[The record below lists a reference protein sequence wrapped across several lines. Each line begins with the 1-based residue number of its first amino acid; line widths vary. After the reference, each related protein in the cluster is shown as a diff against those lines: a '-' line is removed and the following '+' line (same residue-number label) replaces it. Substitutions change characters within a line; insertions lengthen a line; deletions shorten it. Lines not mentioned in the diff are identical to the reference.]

1 MREIE
6 HGVSA
11 PPTISVIIPVYN
23 TEQYLHRCIDS
34 VLAQTYQDFELFL
47 IDDGSKDSSG
57 AICDEYASQDTRVR
71 VFHKENGGVS
81 SARNMGLD
89 HARGEWIT
97 FVDADDWMAD
107 DMLQQMLDTAD
118 AEGADVVLADLAF
131 SFSKG
136 DDIYMIADWDNNKT
150 ASLNR
155 YITSVWTCVC
165 GGIHKRSLY
174 EEYQLICPQGVA
186 YCEDFH
192 LMARLCYYAKKVVNI
207 HQPFYHYRQ
216 QEGSVMHNLNKR
228 TERDEQWVYQDII
241 RFFKEQGVYDDYRK
255 SMCWRMLK
263 ATQELVLDK
272 STWKSFQ
279 EMVPEK
285 KHYIWDCPYIN
296 RKLKMNMWC
305 LTHHLSWIS
314 LMMLNLRKLR
324 HGRI

>member
-1 MREIE
+1 M
-6 HGVSA
+6 A
-11 PPTISVIIPVYN
+11 NFPKISVIVPVYN
-23 TEQYLHRCIDS
+23 TEKYLHRCIDS
-34 VLAQTYQDFELFL
+34 VLAQTYKDFELLL

-57 AICDEYASQDTRVR
+57 AICDEYAARDSRVK

-81 SARNMGLD
+81 SARNAGLAIASGD
-89 HARGEWIT
+89 WIMHL
-97 FVDADDWMAD
+97 DGDDWIAPD
-107 DMLQQMLDTAD
+107 IQERLIRKGEDT
-118 AEGADVVLADLAF
+118 GADIVM
-131 SFSKG
+131 G
-136 DDIYMIADWDNNKT
+136 DFLFAYSDRDILYSLPDWDNNKT

-155 YITSVWTCVC
+155 YITSVWTCVW

-174 EEYQLICPQGVA
+174 EVYQLKSPQGVT

-192 LMARLCYYAKKVVNI
+192 LMARLCYHAKKVVNL
-207 HQPFYHYRQ
+207 HRPFYHYRQ
-216 QEGSVMHNLNKR
+216 QEGSVMHNLNKK

-272 STWKSFQ
+272 STWKTFQ

>member
-1 MREIE
+1 M
-6 HGVSA
+6 A
-11 PPTISVIIPVYN
+11 NFPKISVIVPVYN
-23 TEQYLHRCIDS
+23 TEMYLRRCIDS
-34 VLAQTYQDFELFL
+34 VLTQSYKDFELLL

-57 AICDEYASQDTRVR
+57 AICDEYAARDSRVK

-81 SARNMGLD
+81 SARNAGLAIASGD
-89 HARGEWIT
+89 WIMHL
-97 FVDADDWMAD
+97 DGDDWIEP
-107 DMLQQMLDTAD
+107 DMLERLIRKGEDT
-118 AEGADVVLADLAF
+118 GADIVM
-131 SFSKG
+131 G
-136 DDIYMIADWDNNKT
+136 DFLFAYSDRDILYSLPDWDNNKT

-155 YITSVWTCVC
+155 YITSVWTCVW

-174 EEYQLICPQGVA
+174 EEYQMICPQGVT

-192 LMARLCYYAKKVVNI
+192 LMARLCYHAKKVVNI

-255 SMCWRMLK
+255 RMCWRMLK

-272 STWKSFQ
+272 STWKAFQ

-314 LMMLNLRKLR
+314 LLMLNIRKLR

>member
-1 MREIE
+1 M
-6 HGVSA
+6 A
-11 PPTISVIIPVYN
+11 NFPKISVIVPVYN
-23 TEQYLHRCIDS
+23 TEKYLHRCIDS
-34 VLAQTYQDFELFL
+34 VLAQTYKDFELLL

-57 AICDEYASQDTRVR
+57 AICDEYAARDSRVK

-81 SARNMGLD
+81 SARNAGLAIASGD
-89 HARGEWIT
+89 WIMHL
-97 FVDADDWMAD
+97 DGDDWIAPD
-107 DMLQQMLDTAD
+107 IQERLIRKGEDT
-118 AEGADVVLADLAF
+118 GADIVM
-131 SFSKG
+131 G
-136 DDIYMIADWDNNKT
+136 DFLFAYSDRDILYSLPDWDNNKT

-155 YITSVWTCVC
+155 YITSVWTCVW

-174 EEYQLICPQGVA
+174 EVYQLKSPQGVT

-192 LMARLCYYAKKVVNI
+192 LMARLCYHAKKVVNI

-228 TERDEQWVYQDII
+228 TEQDEQWVYQDII

-263 ATQELVLDK
+263 ATQDLVLDK
-272 STWKSFQ
+272 STWKTFQ

>member
-1 MREIE
+1 M
-6 HGVSA
+6 
-11 PPTISVIIPVYN
+11 T
-23 TEQYLHRCIDS
+23 
-34 VLAQTYQDFELFL
+34 
-47 IDDGSKDSSG
+47 
-57 AICDEYASQDTRVR
+57 
-71 VFHKENGGVS
+71 
-81 SARNMGLD
+81 SARNAGL
-89 HARGEWIT
+89 AIASGEWIMHL
-97 FVDADDWMAD
+97 DGDDWIEP
-107 DMLQQMLDTAD
+107 DMLERLIQKGEDT
-118 AEGADVVLADLAF
+118 GADIVM
-131 SFSKG
+131 G
-136 DDIYMIADWDNNKT
+136 DFLFAYSDRDILYSLPDWDNNKT

-155 YITSVWTCVC
+155 YITSVWTCVW

-174 EEYQLICPQGVA
+174 EVYQLKSPQGVT

-192 LMARLCYYAKKVVNI
+192 LIVRLCYHARKVVNI

-216 QEGSVMHNLNKR
+216 QEGSVMHNLNKK
-228 TERDEQWVYQDII
+228 TEQDEQWVYQDII

-255 SMCWRMLK
+255 SMCWSMLK

-272 STWKSFQ
+272 STWKAFQ

-285 KHYIWDCPYIN
+285 KHYIWDCSYIN

>member
-1 MREIE
+1 M
-6 HGVSA
+6 A
-11 PPTISVIIPVYN
+11 NFPKISVIVPVYN
-23 TEQYLHRCIDS
+23 TEKYLHRCIDS
-34 VLAQTYQDFELFL
+34 VLAQTYKDFELLL

-57 AICDEYASQDTRVR
+57 AICDEYAARDSRVK

-81 SARNMGLD
+81 SAGNAGLAIASGD
-89 HARGEWIT
+89 WIMHL
-97 FVDADDWMAD
+97 DGDDWIAPD
-107 DMLQQMLDTAD
+107 IQERLIRKGEDT
-118 AEGADVVLADLAF
+118 GADIVM
-131 SFSKG
+131 G
-136 DDIYMIADWDNNKT
+136 DFLFAYSDRDILYSLPDWDNNKT

-155 YITSVWTCVC
+155 YITSVWTCVW

-174 EEYQLICPQGVA
+174 EEYQLICPQGVT

-192 LMARLCYYAKKVVNI
+192 LMARLCYHAKKVVNI

-216 QEGSVMHNLNKR
+216 QEGSVMHNLNKK
-228 TERDEQWVYQDII
+228 TEQDEQWVYQDII

-263 ATQELVLDK
+263 ATQDLVLDK
-272 STWKSFQ
+272 RIWKAFR

-285 KHYIWDCPYIN
+285 KQYIWDCPYIN
-296 RKLKMNMWC
+296 NKLKMNMWC

-314 LMMLNLRKLR
+314 QLMLNLRKLR

>member
-1 MREIE
+1 M
-6 HGVSA
+6 A
-11 PPTISVIIPVYN
+11 NFPKISVIVPVYN
-23 TEQYLHRCIDS
+23 TEKYLHRCIDS
-34 VLAQTYQDFELFL
+34 VLAQTYKDFELLL

-57 AICDEYASQDTRVR
+57 AICDEYAARDSRVK

-81 SARNMGLD
+81 SARNAGLAIASGD
-89 HARGEWIT
+89 WIMHL
-97 FVDADDWMAD
+97 DGDDWIAPD
-107 DMLQQMLDTAD
+107 IQERLIRKGEDT
-118 AEGADVVLADLAF
+118 GADIVM
-131 SFSKG
+131 G
-136 DDIYMIADWDNNKT
+136 DFLFAYSDRDILYSLPDWDNNKT

-155 YITSVWTCVC
+155 YITSVWTCVW

-174 EEYQLICPQGVA
+174 EVYQLKSPQGVT

-192 LMARLCYYAKKVVNI
+192 LMARLCYHAKKVVNV

-216 QEGSVMHNLNKR
+216 QEGSVMHNLNKQ

-241 RFFKEQGVYDDYRK
+241 RFFKEKGMYDDYRK

-272 STWKSFQ
+272 STWKTFQ

-314 LMMLNLRKLR
+314 QLMLNLRKLR

>member
-1 MREIE
+1 M
-6 HGVSA
+6 A
-11 PPTISVIIPVYN
+11 NFPKISVIVPVYN
-23 TEQYLHRCIDS
+23 TEKYLHRCIDS
-34 VLAQTYQDFELFL
+34 VLAQTYKDFELLL

-57 AICDEYASQDTRVR
+57 AICDEYAARDSRVK

-81 SARNMGLD
+81 SARNAGLAIASGD
-89 HARGEWIT
+89 WIMHL
-97 FVDADDWMAD
+97 DGDDWIAPD
-107 DMLQQMLDTAD
+107 IQERLIRKGEDT
-118 AEGADVVLADLAF
+118 GADIVM
-131 SFSKG
+131 G
-136 DDIYMIADWDNNKT
+136 DFLFAYSDRDILYSLPDWDNNKT

-155 YITSVWTCVC
+155 YITSVWTCVW

-174 EEYQLICPQGVA
+174 EVYQLKSPQGVT

-192 LMARLCYYAKKVVNI
+192 LMARLCYHAKKVVNI

-241 RFFKEQGVYDDYRK
+241 RFFKEKRVYDDYRK
-255 SMCWRMLK
+255 SMCWSMLK

-272 STWKSFQ
+272 RTWKEFQ

>member
-1 MREIE
+1 M
-6 HGVSA
+6 A
-11 PPTISVIIPVYN
+11 NFPKISVIVPVYN
-23 TEQYLHRCIDS
+23 TEKYLHRCIDS
-34 VLAQTYQDFELFL
+34 VLAQTYKDFELLL

-57 AICDEYASQDTRVR
+57 AICDEYAARDSRVK

-81 SARNMGLD
+81 FARNAGLAIASGD
-89 HARGEWIT
+89 WIMHL
-97 FVDADDWMAD
+97 DGDDWIAPD
-107 DMLQQMLDTAD
+107 IQERLIRKGEDT
-118 AEGADVVLADLAF
+118 GADIVM
-131 SFSKG
+131 G
-136 DDIYMIADWDNNKT
+136 DFLFAYSDRDILYSLPDWDNNKT

-155 YITSVWTCVC
+155 YITSVWTCVW

-174 EEYQLICPQGVA
+174 EVYQLKSPQGVT

-192 LMARLCYYAKKVVNI
+192 LMARLCYHAKKVVNV

-216 QEGSVMHNLNKR
+216 QEGSVMHNLNKK

-272 STWKSFQ
+272 STWKTFQ

-314 LMMLNLRKLR
+314 QLMLNLRKLR

>member
-1 MREIE
+1 MNGELE
-6 HGVSA
+6 QSLKTS
-11 PPTISVIIPVYN
+11 PTISVIIPVYN
-23 TEQYLHRCIDS
+23 AEKYLRSCIDS
-34 VLAQTYQDFELFL
+34 VLAQTYKDFELLL

-57 AICDEYASQDTRVR
+57 TICDEYAAMDSRFRVI
-71 VFHKENGGVS
+71 HKENGGLT
-81 SARNMGLD
+81 SARNAGL
-89 HARGEWIT
+89 AIASGEWIMHL
-97 FVDADDWMAD
+97 DGDDWIEP
-107 DMLQQMLDTAD
+107 DMLERLIQKGEDT
-118 AEGADVVLADLAF
+118 GADIVM
-131 SFSKG
+131 G
-136 DDIYMIADWDNNKT
+136 DFLFAYSDRDILYILPDWDNNKT

-155 YITSVWTCVC
+155 YITSVWTCVW

-174 EEYQLICPQGVA
+174 EEYQLICPQGVT

-263 ATQELVLDK
+263 ATQELVLEK
-272 STWKSFQ
+272 STWKEFQ

-296 RKLKMNMWC
+296 RKQKVEYVVPHAPFVMDF
-305 LTHHLSWIS
+305 TYDVEHTKPTSW
-314 LMMLNLRKLR
+314 
-324 HGRI
+324 

>member
-1 MREIE
+1 MANI
-6 HGVSA
+6 
-11 PPTISVIIPVYN
+11 PKISVIIPVYN
-23 TEQYLHRCIDS
+23 AEKYLHRCIDS
-34 VLAQTYQDFELFL
+34 VLAQTYKDFELLL

-57 AICDEYASQDTRVR
+57 AICDEYAARDSRVK

-81 SARNMGLD
+81 SARNAGLAIASGD
-89 HARGEWIT
+89 WIMHL
-97 FVDADDWMAD
+97 DGDDWIAPD
-107 DMLQQMLDTAD
+107 IQERLIRKGEDT
-118 AEGADVVLADLAF
+118 GADIVM
-131 SFSKG
+131 G
-136 DDIYMIADWDNNKT
+136 DFLFAYSDRDILYSLPDWDNNKT

-155 YITSVWTCVC
+155 YITSVWTCVW

-174 EEYQLICPQGVA
+174 EVYQLKSPQGVT

-192 LMARLCYYAKKVVNI
+192 LIVRLCYHARKVVNI
-207 HQPFYHYRQ
+207 RQPFYHYRQ

-255 SMCWRMLK
+255 RMCWRMLK

-272 STWKSFQ
+272 STWKAFQ

-314 LMMLNLRKLR
+314 QLMLNLRKLR

>member
-1 MREIE
+1 M
-6 HGVSA
+6 A
-11 PPTISVIIPVYN
+11 NFPKISVIVPVYN
-23 TEQYLHRCIDS
+23 TEKYLHRCIDS
-34 VLAQTYQDFELFL
+34 VLAQTYKDFELLL

-57 AICDEYASQDTRVR
+57 AICDEYAARDSRVK
-71 VFHKENGGVS
+71 VFHKEYGGVS
-81 SARNMGLD
+81 SARNAGLAIASGD
-89 HARGEWIT
+89 WIMHL
-97 FVDADDWMAD
+97 DGDDWIAPD
-107 DMLQQMLDTAD
+107 IQERLIRKGEDT
-118 AEGADVVLADLAF
+118 GADIVM
-131 SFSKG
+131 G
-136 DDIYMIADWDNNKT
+136 DFLFAYSDRDILYSLPDWDNNKT

-155 YITSVWTCVC
+155 YITSVWTCVW

-174 EEYQLICPQGVA
+174 EVYQLKSPQGVT

-192 LMARLCYYAKKVVNI
+192 LMARLCYHAKKVVNL
-207 HQPFYHYRQ
+207 HRPFYHYRQ
-216 QEGSVMHNLNKR
+216 QEGSVMHNLNKK
-228 TERDEQWVYQDII
+228 TEQNEQWVYQDII

-263 ATQELVLDK
+263 ATQELVLEK
-272 STWKSFQ
+272 STWKEFQ

-314 LMMLNLRKLR
+314 LLILNLRKLR

>member
-1 MREIE
+1 M
-6 HGVSA
+6 A
-11 PPTISVIIPVYN
+11 NFPKISVIVPVYN
-23 TEQYLHRCIDS
+23 TEMYLHRCIDS
-34 VLAQTYQDFELFL
+34 VLAQTYKDFELLL

-57 AICDEYASQDTRVR
+57 AICDEYAARDSRVK

-81 SARNMGLD
+81 SARNAGLAIASGD
-89 HARGEWIT
+89 WIMHL
-97 FVDADDWMAD
+97 DGDDWIAPD
-107 DMLQQMLDTAD
+107 IQERLIRKGEDT
-118 AEGADVVLADLAF
+118 GADIVM
-131 SFSKG
+131 G
-136 DDIYMIADWDNNKT
+136 DFLFAYSDRDILYSLPDWDNNKT

-155 YITSVWTCVC
+155 YITSVWTCVW

-174 EEYQLICPQGVA
+174 EVYQLKSPQGVT

-192 LMARLCYYAKKVVNI
+192 LMARLCYHAKKVVNV

-216 QEGSVMHNLNKR
+216 QEGSVMHNLSKK

-241 RFFKEQGVYDDYRK
+241 CFFKEQGVYDDYRK

-272 STWKSFQ
+272 STWKTFQ

-314 LMMLNLRKLR
+314 QLMLNLRKLR

>member
-1 MREIE
+1 M
-6 HGVSA
+6 A
-11 PPTISVIIPVYN
+11 NFPKISVIVPVYN
-23 TEQYLHRCIDS
+23 TEKYLHRCIDS
-34 VLAQTYQDFELFL
+34 VLAQTYKDFELLL

-57 AICDEYASQDTRVR
+57 AICDEYAARDSRVK

-81 SARNMGLD
+81 SARNAGLAIASGD
-89 HARGEWIT
+89 WIMHL
-97 FVDADDWMAD
+97 DGDDWIAPD
-107 DMLQQMLDTAD
+107 IQERLIRKGEDT
-118 AEGADVVLADLAF
+118 GADIVM
-131 SFSKG
+131 G
-136 DDIYMIADWDNNKT
+136 DFLFAYSDRDILYSLPDWDNNKT

-155 YITSVWTCVC
+155 YITSVWTCVW

-174 EEYQLICPQGVA
+174 EVYQLKSPQGVT

-192 LMARLCYYAKKVVNI
+192 LMARLCYHAKKVVNV

-216 QEGSVMHNLNKR
+216 QEGSVMHNLNKK

-241 RFFKEQGVYDDYRK
+241 RFFKERGVYDDYHK

-272 STWKSFQ
+272 STWKAFQ

-285 KHYIWDCPYIN
+285 KQYIWGCPYIN

-314 LMMLNLRKLR
+314 QLMLNLRKLR

>member
-1 MREIE
+1 M
-6 HGVSA
+6 A
-11 PPTISVIIPVYN
+11 NFPKISVIVPVYN
-23 TEQYLHRCIDS
+23 TEKYLHRCIDS
-34 VLAQTYQDFELFL
+34 VLAQTYKDFELLL

-57 AICDEYASQDTRVR
+57 AICDEYAARDSRVK

-81 SARNMGLD
+81 SARNAGLAIASGD
-89 HARGEWIT
+89 WIMHL
-97 FVDADDWMAD
+97 DGDDWIAPD
-107 DMLQQMLDTAD
+107 IQERLIRKGEDT
-118 AEGADVVLADLAF
+118 GADIVM
-131 SFSKG
+131 G
-136 DDIYMIADWDNNKT
+136 DFLFAYSDRDILYSLPDWDNNKT

-155 YITSVWTCVC
+155 YITSVWTCVW

-174 EEYQLICPQGVA
+174 EVYQLKSPQGVT

-192 LMARLCYYAKKVVNI
+192 LMARLCYHAKKVVNV

-216 QEGSVMHNLNKR
+216 QEGSVMHNLNKK

-241 RFFKEQGVYDDYRK
+241 CFFKEQGVYDDYRK

-272 STWKSFQ
+272 STWKTFQ

-314 LMMLNLRKLR
+314 QLMLNVRKLR

>member
-1 MREIE
+1 M
-6 HGVSA
+6 A
-11 PPTISVIIPVYN
+11 NFPKISVIVPVYN
-23 TEQYLHRCIDS
+23 TEKYLHRCIDS
-34 VLAQTYQDFELFL
+34 VLAQTYKDFELLL

-57 AICDEYASQDTRVR
+57 AICDEYAARDSRVK

-81 SARNMGLD
+81 SARNAGLAIASGD
-89 HARGEWIT
+89 WIMHL
-97 FVDADDWMAD
+97 DGDDWIAPD
-107 DMLQQMLDTAD
+107 IQERLIRKGEDT
-118 AEGADVVLADLAF
+118 GADIVM
-131 SFSKG
+131 G
-136 DDIYMIADWDNNKT
+136 DFLFAYSDRDILYSLPDWDNNKT

-155 YITSVWTCVC
+155 YITSVWTCVW

-174 EEYQLICPQGVA
+174 EVYQLKSPQGVT

-192 LMARLCYYAKKVVNI
+192 LMARLCYHAKKVVNV

-216 QEGSVMHNLNKR
+216 QEGSVMHNLSKK

-272 STWKSFQ
+272 STWKTFQ

-314 LMMLNLRKLR
+314 QLMLNLRKLR

>member
-1 MREIE
+1 M
-6 HGVSA
+6 A
-11 PPTISVIIPVYN
+11 NFPKISVIVPVYN
-23 TEQYLHRCIDS
+23 TEKYLHRCIDS
-34 VLAQTYQDFELFL
+34 VLAQTYQDFELLL

-57 AICDEYASQDTRVR
+57 AICDEYAARDSRVK

-81 SARNMGLD
+81 SARNAGLAIASGD
-89 HARGEWIT
+89 WIMHL
-97 FVDADDWMAD
+97 DGDDWIEP
-107 DMLQQMLDTAD
+107 DMLERLIRKGEDT
-118 AEGADVVLADLAF
+118 GADIVM
-131 SFSKG
+131 G
-136 DDIYMIADWDNNKT
+136 DFLFAYSDRDILYSLPDWDNNKT

-155 YITSVWTCVC
+155 YIISVWTCVW

-174 EEYQLICPQGVA
+174 EEYQLKSPQGVT

-192 LMARLCYYAKKVVNI
+192 LMARLCYHAKKVVNI

-216 QEGSVMHNLNKR
+216 QEGSVMHNLNKK
-228 TERDEQWVYQDII
+228 TEQNEQWVYQDII

-263 ATQELVLDK
+263 ATQELVLEK
-272 STWKSFQ
+272 STWKEFQ

-314 LMMLNLRKLR
+314 QLMLNLRKLR

>member
-1 MREIE
+1 M
-6 HGVSA
+6 A
-11 PPTISVIIPVYN
+11 NFPKISVIVPVYN
-23 TEQYLHRCIDS
+23 TEKYLHRCIDS
-34 VLAQTYQDFELFL
+34 VLAQTYKDFELLL

-57 AICDEYASQDTRVR
+57 AICDEYAARDSRVK

-81 SARNMGLD
+81 SARNAGLAIASGD
-89 HARGEWIT
+89 WIMHLDGDDRIAPDIQERLIRKGE
-97 FVDADDWMAD
+97 
-107 DMLQQMLDTAD
+107 DT
-118 AEGADVVLADLAF
+118 GADIVM
-131 SFSKG
+131 G
-136 DDIYMIADWDNNKT
+136 DFLFAYSDRDILYSLPDWDNNKT

-155 YITSVWTCVC
+155 YITSVWTCVW

-174 EEYQLICPQGVA
+174 EVYQLKSPQGVT

-192 LMARLCYYAKKVVNI
+192 LMARLCYHAKKVVNV

-216 QEGSVMHNLNKR
+216 QEGSVMHNLSKK

-241 RFFKEQGVYDDYRK
+241 CFFKEQGVYDDYRK

-272 STWKSFQ
+272 STWKTFQ

-314 LMMLNLRKLR
+314 QLMLNLRKLR